1 QTSPWEL
8 ISPAGIDMGNDVWHT
23 GSIWAVCPLANDKV
37 LMAAETGGLWLS
49 EPTNTGQYA
58 SRCLSDSWPHAN
70 FRYCLPDPAHPD
82 RVFVRCERGVNA
94 PAGIYV
100 GHPLASYPDWAFV
113 PLPEAISPSAPA
125 PASHAGGG
133 GVSMII
139 IPGQRLLVAAAGKGI
154 GLTQIDAF
162 PFTWQT
168 DPTVV
173 LDLANLPGTAF
184 VFIKG
189 ETTIVIP
196 RPLSLHTGQITGAA
210 FTSSP
215 IPASAIAWK
224 QNANA
229 TAFYPQRIASC
240 KTLPRDVYC
249 LGKPEEGGSGS
260 LFVLHSDDGGAT
272 WTECQYTTNVPQM
285 LDEVLDFEDSE
296 PKSSSPIAAHPTA
309 PHEVAVGYGGAAYS
323 ENSGENWT

>member
-1 QTSPWEL
+1 
-8 ISPAGIDMGNDVWHT
+8 
-23 GSIWAVCPLANDKV
+23 
-37 LMAAETGGLWLS
+37 
-49 EPTNTGQYA
+49 
-58 SRCLSDSWPHAN
+58 
-70 FRYCLPDPAHPD
+70 
-82 RVFVRCERGVNA
+82 
-94 PAGIYV
+94 
-100 GHPLASYPDWAFV
+100 
-113 PLPEAISPSAPA
+113 
-125 PASHAGGG
+125 
-133 GVSMII
+133 
-139 IPGQRLLVAAAGKGI
+139 
-154 GLTQIDAF
+154 
-162 PFTWQT
+162 
-168 DPTVV
+168 
-173 LDLANLPGTAF
+173 
-184 VFIKG
+184 
-189 ETTIVIP
+189 TTIVIP
-196 RPLSLHTGQITGAA
+196 RPPSLHTGQITGAT

-249 LGKPEEGGSGS
+249 LGKAEQGGSGS

-323 ENSGENWT
+323 ENSGENWTILNDESGWHPDIHELLFDEGVLWVPREGGILRFGPPHLGAWRRNATPPVA